1 MSKDFYIR
9 FLKNRF
15 EMKLRIIIKGRVHNV
30 GYRVKLITIALEYG
44 IDKFNVFNTFFD
56 GEQAVVC
63 LVEDEDKILDEFKK
77 RVKEEKPEKAMVEE
91 IRFEDYGY
99 DIPPIERCMQVFQ
112 MEHWGKAIP
121 ILLDM
126 RDKQEETMR
135 VIREESEKTRQELGA
150 KIENVGNIVKEGSEK
165 TREEISDL
173 RFDLR
178 EYFQSNLRQIQEEIA
193 EIKLALRKAG
203 IM

>member
-1 MSKDFYIR
+1 
-9 FLKNRF
+9 
-15 EMKLRIIIKGRVHNV
+15 MKLKIIIKGKVHNV

-44 IDKFNVFNTFFD
+44 IDKFNVFNTFSD
-56 GEQAVVC
+56 GRQAVVC
-63 LVEDEDKILDEFKK
+63 LVEAEDKILDEFKK
-77 RVKEEKPEKAMVEE
+77 RVKEEKPEKAVVEE
-91 IRFEDYGY
+91 IRFEDYDY
-99 DIPPIERCMQVFQ
+99 DIPPIERCIQVFQ

-126 RDKQEETMR
+126 RDKQEETIT
-135 VIREESEKTRQELGA
+135 VVREESEKTRQELGA
-150 KIENVGNIVKEGSEK
+150 KIDNVGNIVKEESEK

-178 EYFQSNLRQIQEEIA
+178 EYLQSNLRQIQEEIA